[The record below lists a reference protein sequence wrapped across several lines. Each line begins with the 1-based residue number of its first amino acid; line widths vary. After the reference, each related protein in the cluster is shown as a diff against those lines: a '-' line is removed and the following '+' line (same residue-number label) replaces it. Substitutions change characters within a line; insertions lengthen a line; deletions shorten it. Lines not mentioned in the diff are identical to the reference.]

1 MYSNHNGRGSGNQ
14 GARNPTPSAN
24 FIMKMWDNSEA
35 MKKPESKSP
44 SLLFWH
50 KWTVWG
56 NVNGTQ
62 NFAPLGYMLNIIQVI
77 N

>member
-1 MYSNHNGRGSGNQ
+1 
-14 GARNPTPSAN
+14 
-24 FIMKMWDNSEA
+24 MKIWENSEA
-35 MKKPESKSP
+35 MKKSECKRP

-50 KWTVWG
+50 NWMIWN

-62 NFAPLGYMLNIIQVI
+62 NFAPLGYMLNIIEVI